1 MDTMW
6 TKEKIK
12 DDAEKHNVKYVR
24 LCFTDIHGTIKN
36 VEIPITGLDASLE
49 NKVMFD
55 GSSIDGFARIEEAD
69 MYLRP
74 DISTWMVLTWENSIY
89 GNVARL
95 ICDVYKPDGTPFEGD
110 PRFVLKRNLKKM
122 KALGFEKFQIGV
134 EPEFFL
140 FKRNGSDEITRD
152 FNDYGG
158 YFDLAPVDGA
168 EECRRDIVL
177 ELQKLN
183 FSMEASHHEVAPS
196 QHEINFEFNDALEA
210 CDQLQ
215 TFKLVVRN
223 VAKRHGLHATFMPK
237 PIESVNGSGMHTN
250 CSLSDASGRNTFYD
264 PEKPF
269 KLSDTCQYFLSG
281 LLHHARHFT
290 AVTNPI
296 VNSYKRLVPGYE
308 APIYVAWSDANRTA
322 MIRIPSARENA
333 TRTEIRSTDPA
344 ANPYL
349 AMSVVLAAG
358 LDGIENKRI
367 HVKPIAEN
375 LYKLK
380 RAQREALGVE
390 NLPENLKDALKELK
404 NCDLMK
410 ETLGEH
416 VFNKFIKAKEKEWN
430 DYRKSV
436 TKWEIDR
443 YLKAL

>member
-1 MDTMW
+1 MW
-6 TKEKIK
+6 NKEKILN
-12 DDAEKHNVKYVR
+12 DAQEKNVKYIR

-36 VEIPITGLDASLE
+36 VEIPFNGLEDAL
-49 NKVMFD
+49 NNQVMFD

-69 MYLRP
+69 MYLYP
-74 DISTWMVLTWENSIY
+74 DMNTWMILTWENSQY

-95 ICDVYKPDGTPFEGD
+95 ICDVYKPDGTPFLGD
-110 PRFVLKRNLKKM
+110 PRNVLKRNLKTM
-122 KALGFEKFQIGV
+122 RQMGFKDFKIGV

-140 FKRNGSDEITRD
+140 FKRNGETSVTTD

-223 VAKRHGLHATFMPK
+223 IAKRHNLHATFMPK

-250 CSLSDASGRNTFYD
+250 CSLTNEAGDNVFYD
-264 PEKPF
+264 PDKSHG
-269 KLSDTCQYFLSG
+269 LSDTAQYFIAG
-281 LLHHARHFT
+281 IIEHARSFT
-290 AVTNPI
+290 AITNPI

-322 MIRIPSARENA
+322 MIRVPSIRGKA
-333 TRTEIRSTDPA
+333 TRAEIRSTDPS

-349 AMSVVLAAG
+349 AMSAVLASG
-358 LDGIENKRI
+358 LDGIKNQSD
-367 HVKPIAEN
+367 HVKPVSQN
-375 LYKLK
+375 LYQLK
-380 RAQREALGVE
+380 RDQREALGIN

-404 NCDLMK
+404 KSSLMK

-416 VFNKFIKAKEKEWN
+416 VFNKFIQAKQSEWSS
-430 DYRKSV
+430 YRKTISE
-436 TKWEIDR
+436 WEIKQ

>member
-1 MDTMW
+1 MW
-6 TKEKIK
+6 TKETILE
-12 DDAEKHNVKYVR
+12 DAKKQNVKYIR

-36 VEIPITGLDASLE
+36 VEIPINGLSDALD

-69 MYLRP
+69 MYLNP
-74 DISTWMVLTWENSIY
+74 DVNTWLVLTWENSIY

-95 ICDVYKPDGTPFEGD
+95 ICDVYRPDGTPFEGD
-110 PRFVLKRNLKKM
+110 PRFILKRNLKKM
-122 KALGFEKFQIGV
+122 REMGFNNFKIGV

-140 FKRNGSDEITRD
+140 FKRNGEHEVTRD
-152 FNDYGG
+152 FNDHGG

-177 ELQKLN
+177 ELQKLD
-183 FSMEASHHEVAPS
+183 FCMEASHHEVAPS

-223 VAKRHGLHATFMPK
+223 IAKRHNLHATFMPK

-250 CSLSDASGRNTFYD
+250 CSLTNDANENVFYD
-264 PEKPF
+264 PNKPYQ
-269 KLSDTCQYFLSG
+269 LSDTCQYFISG
-281 LLHHARHFT
+281 LIKHARSFT
-290 AVTNPI
+290 AITNPI

-322 MIRIPSARENA
+322 MIRIPSARQKA

-349 AMSVVLAAG
+349 AMSAVLAAG
-358 LDGIENKRI
+358 LDGIENKHKHI
-367 HVKPIAEN
+367 KPVTQN

-380 RAQREALGVE
+380 RDKRESLGIA

-404 NCDLMK
+404 KSTLMK
-410 ETLGEH
+410 ETLGDH
-416 VFNKFIKAKEKEWN
+416 AYTKFIKAKEDEWA

-436 TKWEIDR
+436 TQWEISR